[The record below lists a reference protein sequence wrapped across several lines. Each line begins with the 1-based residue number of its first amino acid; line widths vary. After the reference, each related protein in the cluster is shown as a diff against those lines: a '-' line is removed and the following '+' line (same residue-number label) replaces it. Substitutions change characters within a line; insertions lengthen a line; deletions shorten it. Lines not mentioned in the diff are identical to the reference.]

1 MLGILE
7 DFERYV
13 GKPVGNVLGNRHE
26 NVRPVAVEVDA
37 VDGNAVDDDGI
48 DRAVG
53 KRTLDGGV
61 VTSLDEVRLAKM
73 RNLQRETVG
82 ADVAAFRMEHVA
94 LGRFVVPGVRII
106 GNGVTILQ
114 GRGVAVSPGARLE
127 FEGELVARNAFLRC
141 HGTRGYG

>member
-37 VDGNAVDDDGI
+37 VDGNAVDDDGV
-48 DRAVG
+48 DRTVG
-53 KRTLDGGV
+53 KRTFDGRMV
-61 VTSLDEVRLAKM
+61 PSLDEVRLAEM
-73 RNLQRETVG
+73 RNLQSETVG
-82 ADVAAFRMEHVA
+82 AYVAAFRMEDVA
-94 LGRFVVPGVRII
+94 LGSLVVAGVRII
-106 GNGVTILQ
+106 GNGVAILQ

-127 FEGELVARNAFLRC
+127 FE
-141 HGTRGYG
+141 